1 MIFDWVTWTMIN
13 STIPFVGVLLSGMM
27 MFSSK
32 SCTSSKTTSTLVI
45 LFALIWLNLIWADFG
60 SEVFAPSRQ
69 TMSARG
75 LLIMAMIFFGFDVRK
90 NTLNSAK
97 NDSEVLTLKIKVAAM
112 QQYIDKQKGRR
123 KHE

>member
-1 MIFDWVTWTMIN
+1 MIFDWITWTMIN
-13 STIPFVGVLLSGMM
+13 STIPFVGVLLSGIM

-69 TMSARG
+69 TMSARI
-75 LLIMAMIFFGFDVRK
+75 LLIIAMGFFMSDVRK
-90 NTLNSAK
+90 NTKRIQQLKYEKA
-97 NDSEVLTLKIKVAAM
+97 TLKAYLRTQAPYK
-112 QQYIDKQKGRR
+112 
-123 KHE
+123 